1 MKLNKIIKN
10 LTSSKTSKQ
19 NGYAILFTVVVVSV
33 ISLMA
38 IGLSNS
44 SYKQII
50 LSSLAKDSHLAFYQS
65 DTAAECALYADNKL
79 DMSIPPGLWSCGLDS
94 NGNDYN
100 LDVQP
105 PDVSDP
111 NTTLYYLKPDPII
124 STSNEPC
131 FSIQITKDNVNF
143 TSNIKGKGYNVC
155 DVNNPR
161 VLERLTEV
169 DY

>member
-1 MKLNKIIKN
+1 MNDKKQKIIQGH
-10 LTSSKTSKQ
+10 TQ
-19 NGYAILFTVVVVSV
+19 EGYAILFTVVVVSV

-38 IGLSNS
+38 IGLSNA
-44 SYKQII
+44 SYKQLV

-79 DMSIPPGLWSCGLDS
+79 DMSIPPGPWSCGVDAKA
-94 NGNDYN
+94 GNDYI

-111 NTTLYYLKPDPII
+111 NTTLYYLKPDPMIL
-124 STSNEPC
+124 TSNEPC

-143 TSNIKGKGYNVC
+143 TSNIKARGYNVC
-155 DVNNPR
+155 DINNPR